1 MTVLALPS
9 VETLDVVVRRHCELV
24 IGLTGGNLT
33 RAARLLGVGRATLFR
48 WRKRWEAWPS

>member
-1 MTVLALPS
+1 VTVLALPS